1 MPPVIQQHSIP
12 EVIRALS
19 GMESPDYIDLFTVTT
34 NGAADASPDRWSRA
48 AIEDARTAGQ
58 DHRPVARARGS
69 RSQQRESAT
78 ARLGLRPPAQVYVAG
93 APPKSPRYRFMCQ
106 VPEGQYDD
114 ERRAGVTATMT
125 QAVAEAEGGVWP
137 HPELRVC
144 VFTCEVPEGWWG
156 GAGRILRLADIY
168 EFAWPPKAGV
178 DGQPRETAE
187 QVFAARRRQ
196 EAEKLLT
203 AAGDRP

>member
-78 ARLGLRPPAQVYVAG
+78 ARLGLRPPAPGVRGRRPSEVAALPLHVSG
-93 APPKSPRYRFMCQ
+93 PR
-106 VPEGQYDD
+106 
-114 ERRAGVTATMT
+114 
-125 QAVAEAEGGVWP
+125 
-137 HPELRVC
+137 
-144 VFTCEVPEGWWG
+144 
-156 GAGRILRLADIY
+156 
-168 EFAWPPKAGV
+168 
-178 DGQPRETAE
+178 
-187 QVFAARRRQ
+187 
-196 EAEKLLT
+196 
-203 AAGDRP
+203 RPV